1 MIMAGEEY
9 MHDVP
14 YRNVYFTGIVRDK
27 LGRKMSKQLGNSP
40 DPIGL
45 IEKYGADGVRLGILL
60 CTSAGNDILFDE
72 TQVEQGRN
80 FSNKIWNAFRLVKG
94 WTVADV
100 PQSEANRVAVNWFR
114 AKLAQTAAETH
125 HDYENFRI
133 NDAVMATYK
142 CFWDDFCSWY
152 LEIVKP
158 AFVDGVQQPLD
169 RATYDATIEF
179 FDAMLRL
186 LHPVMPFIT
195 EELWH
200 ALEDRAEGET
210 IMFQPLPTGGDF
222 DAQLIRDFA
231 SACEVV
237 VNVRAIRQAKNIAPK
252 EPLKLQVKGAFPAA
266 MAPVVKKM
274 AFVSDIESV
283 EAFSG
288 NGEIFMV
295 GTTEFGV
302 PLDGMIDVA
311 AEVAKIE
318 AEIQRYEGFLRG
330 VNAKLSNEKFVANAP
345 AQVVETERKK
355 LADAT
360 MKIENLRTRLAVLK
374 K

>member
-1 MIMAGEEY
+1 
-9 MHDVP
+9 
-14 YRNVYFTGIVRDK
+14 
-27 LGRKMSKQLGNSP
+27 
-40 DPIGL
+40 
-45 IEKYGADGVRLGILL
+45 
-60 CTSAGNDILFDE
+60 
-72 TQVEQGRN
+72 
-80 FSNKIWNAFRLVKG
+80 
-94 WTVADV
+94 
-100 PQSEANRVAVNWFR
+100 
-114 AKLAQTAAETH
+114 
-125 HDYENFRI
+125 
-133 NDAVMATYK
+133 
-142 CFWDDFCSWY
+142 
-152 LEIVKP
+152 
-158 AFVDGVQQPLD
+158 
-169 RATYDATIEF
+169 
-179 FDAMLRL
+179 
-186 LHPVMPFIT
+186 
-195 EELWH
+195 
-200 ALEDRAEGET
+200 
-210 IMFQPLPTGGDF
+210 
-222 DAQLIRDFA
+222 
-231 SACEVV
+231 
-237 VNVRAIRQAKNIAPK
+237 
-252 EPLKLQVKGAFPAA
+252 